1 MLRMTTRSG
10 TLVGLLALTMVV
22 AGTSGAI
29 AGRMVTSDDIEDH
42 TIQTRDLAKD
52 AVRGP
57 QLAPESV
64 RWGKHLKPA
73 TRALIESLA
82 GADGPPGPPGPAG
95 AQGPAGTQGPSGAP
109 GAAGAQGPIGPQ
121 GIPGPPGADGVAEL
135 VDWAYYGVADVGVSE
150 AIDGVTLTELTPYD
164 EAAAIPAAGVYLVNV
179 RAVFTLPV
187 DYDFFDPFL
196 IVGAADDDF
205 RAFDT
210 CSMEL
215 VTLTCNTTYP
225 LFADGPVIL
234 PVHAEGECSAAPPCG
249 SPAVAVVS
257 VLRLD
262 GVAPGTTGLPLPDL
276 LDCLCGPRE
285 REALRQL
292 AR

>member
-1 MLRMTTRSG
+1 MLRITTRSG

-22 AGTSGAI
+22 AGTTGAI
-29 AGRMVTSDDIEDH
+29 AGRLVTSDDIEDH
-42 TIQTRDLAKD
+42 TIQSRDLAKD

-82 GADGPPGPPGPAG
+82 GADGPPGVPGPAG
-95 AQGPAGTQGPSGAP
+95 AH
-109 GAAGAQGPIGPQ
+109 GPIGPQ
-121 GIPGPPGADGVAEL
+121 GIPGPAGADGVAEL
-135 VDWAYYGVADVGVSE
+135 VDWAYYGVADVGASE
-150 AIDGVTLTELTPYD
+150 AIDGVTVTELTPYD

-179 RAVFTLPV
+179 RAVFTVPV
-187 DYDFFDPFL
+187 DYDFSDPFL
-196 IVGAADDDF
+196 VAGEAVDDDF

-210 CSMEL
+210 CSIEL

-225 LFADGPVIL
+225 LFADGPTTL

-262 GVAPGTTGLPLPDL
+262 GTAPDTTGLPLPDL
-276 LDCLCGPRE
+276 LDCLCGPRA
-285 REALRQL
+285 RKALREL
-292 AR
+292 AS